1 VPGGWVRDNLAV
13 RCGEPDADREITMDI
28 QDLFDA
34 VHTLNADDAFKPRLT
49 HDQWRAFQAYLTRH
63 EISAGDLLVKQGDHD
78 RTMYLLQSG
87 TLQVFVSQAKPGVSR
102 LSILRAGSV
111 VGEAGLF
118 SDQPRMANVEA
129 MTACVVWALRGP
141 RLEELIARNPQLA
154 LELVRAAAA
163 VMGVRMRAN
172 IERGTA
178 VS

>member
-1 VPGGWVRDNLAV
+1 VPRVDGQHNPDAAAV
-13 RCGEPDADREITMDI
+13 RGLRHDSTMDI
-28 QDLFDA
+28 QDLFAA
-34 VHTLNADDAFKPRLT
+34 VHTLNTPDAFKPRLN
-49 HDQWRAFQAYLTRH
+49 DEQWRAFQTYLTRH
-63 EISAGDLLVKQGDHD
+63 EVRAGDLLVKQGDHD
-78 RTMYLLQSG
+78 RTMYLLESG

-129 MTACVVWALRGP
+129 MTPCVVWALRGP
-141 RLEELIARNPQLA
+141 RLEELMSRNPPMA
-154 LELVRAAAA
+154 LELVRAAAS

-172 IERGTA
+172 IEHGNA

>member
-1 VPGGWVRDNLAV
+1 
-13 RCGEPDADREITMDI
+13 MDI

-34 VHTLNADDAFKPRLT
+34 VHSLNARDAFKPRLT
-49 HDQWRAFQAYLTRH
+49 LAQWRLLQPFLTRH
-63 EISAGDLLVKQGDHD
+63 EIRAGDLLLRQADCD
-78 RTMYLLQSG
+78 RTLYLLERG
-87 TLQVFVSQAKPGVSR
+87 TMQVFVSNAKPGVSR
-102 LSILRAGSV
+102 LSILHAGAV

-141 RLEELIARNPQLA
+141 RLEELIARNPPLA

-172 IERGTA
+172 IELGQA